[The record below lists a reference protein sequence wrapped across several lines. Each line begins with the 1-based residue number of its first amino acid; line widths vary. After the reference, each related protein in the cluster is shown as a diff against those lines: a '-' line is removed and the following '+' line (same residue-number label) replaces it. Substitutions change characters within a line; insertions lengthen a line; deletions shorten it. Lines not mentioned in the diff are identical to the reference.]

1 MRPTISEELVEQA
14 VLKLESNGVKPTL
27 DAIRAEL
34 GNHGSKTTIVKHLR
48 ALKAKN
54 TDSFSTRSRMMS
66 TLYIPDVRFR
76 NNPNSCGRSDYLVRL
91 LGTLDKFGAPSSNP
105 QMTEEIMAIF
115 SELTEENLKY
125 EHLLGAVRFFQQQLV
140 ESLK

>member
-54 TDSFSTRSRMMS
+54 TDSSTRTRMTS

-76 NNPNSCGRSDYLVRL
+76 NNSNSCSHSNYLVRL
-91 LGTLDKFGAPSSNP
+91 LGTLDKFGAPTSNP

-115 SELTEENLKY
+115 SDLTEENLKY

>member
-1 MRPTISEELVEQA
+1 MRPTISEVLVEQA

-54 TDSFSTRSRMMS
+54 TNSCSARSRMMS
-66 TLYIPDVRFR
+66 TFYIPDVRFR
-76 NNPNSCGRSDYLVRL
+76 NNANSCSRSNYLVRL
-91 LGTLDKFGAPSSNP
+91 LGTLDKFGIPTSNP

-115 SELTEENLKY
+115 SELMEENLKY

>member
-54 TDSFSTRSRMMS
+54 TDSISTRSRMMS

-76 NNPNSCGRSDYLVRL
+76 NNANSCSRSNYLVRL
-91 LGTLDKFGAPSSNP
+91 LGTLDKFGAPTSNP

>member
-1 MRPTISEELVEQA
+1 MRPTISEVLVEQA

-54 TDSFSTRSRMMS
+54 MDSFSARSRMMS

-76 NNPNSCGRSDYLVRL
+76 NNANSFSHSKYLVRL
-91 LGTLDKFGAPSSNP
+91 LGTLDKFGAATSNP